1 MREDEPMEEPEPN
14 PRGELS
20 GERASARRF
29 RRVAEGV
36 VDALLESAPETATEL
51 GDHRFDDRL
60 SDLSADG
67 VATRAD
73 LLRDALQVLD
83 GVDDHG
89 LTTDDRVDREILR
102 TCVAAEL
109 WRLEELREHEHDP
122 LVHLPGDALY
132 PLLARDV
139 GEPATRAL
147 AVAARLA
154 AVPHHLDVARERLTS
169 MPRVHVE
176 TAIGQA
182 RGVAE
187 LLGADLEELLD
198 RAPVVRAQVD
208 AVRGPAAEALE
219 AFARWLESRLPES
232 DADPRLG
239 EQRFAAKLWYT
250 LDTETAPDVL
260 LTRAESDLQ
269 GVEEEIA
276 ELASRIASAPPRAGQ
291 VREVLDRLAAQAPV
305 TDASI
310 LPSCRTALQQV
321 IARVRELDLVGVP
334 DECVERVQ
342 IVVMPPARRGV
353 AVAYCDP
360 PGPLEPPGPDG
371 VPLPSIF
378 AVAPTPPGWTP
389 ERVASFYRE
398 YNGHMVRNLS
408 VHEGV
413 PGHVLQLASAAR
425 HRAGTRVRSAFWSGP
440 FVEGWAVY
448 AEELVAAA
456 GLGGPEEDDDALRM
470 QRLKMLLRSTI
481 NAILDVR
488 VHARGMTEAEAMRLL
503 TERGHQEDG
512 EAAGKWRRAL
522 LTSAQLSTYY
532 TGYHEVRGVVA
543 LLRAARPGAS
553 DRALHDEV
561 LSHGSPPPRHL
572 RTLLDLA

>member
-1 MREDEPMEEPEPN
+1 MEEPEPI
-14 PRGELS
+14 PRSELS

-36 VDALLESAPETATEL
+36 VDALLESAPETATQL

-60 SDLSADG
+60 GDLSPDG

-73 LLRDALQVLD
+73 LLQDALQALD
-83 GVDDHG
+83 GVDDDG
-89 LTTDDRVDREILR
+89 LTPDDRVDREILR
-102 TCVAAEL
+102 TSVAAEL

-122 LVHLPGDALY
+122 LVHLPGKALY
-132 PLLARDV
+132 PLLARES
-139 GEPATRAL
+139 GEPMARAL

-154 AVPHHLDVARERLTS
+154 AVPHHLDVARAQLTS

-176 TAIGQA
+176 TAIDQA
-182 RGVAE
+182 RGTAE
-187 LLGADLEELLD
+187 LLEADLDELLE
-198 RAPVVRAQVD
+198 RAPSARGPVD
-208 AVRGPAAEALE
+208 AVRGPAADALE
-219 AFARWLESRLPES
+219 DFARWLESRLPES

-239 EQRFAAKLWYT
+239 EQRFAAKLWYA

-269 GVEEEIA
+269 AVEEEIA
-276 ELASRIASAPPRAGQ
+276 ELASGIEGAPPRAGQ
-291 VREVLDRLAAQAPV
+291 VRDVLDRLAAQAPV

-310 LPSCRTALQQV
+310 LPLCREALDQV
-321 IARVRELDLVGVP
+321 TSRVRELDLVGVP
-334 DECVERVQ
+334 DDPVE
-342 IVVMPPARRGV
+342 IVVMPASRRGV
-353 AVAYCDP
+353 SVAYCDP
-360 PGPLEPPGPDG
+360 PGPLEPHGPDG
-371 VPLPSIF
+371 VPLPSLF

-413 PGHVLQLASAAR
+413 PGHVLQLAHAAR
-425 HRAGTRVRSAFWSGP
+425 HRGTTRVRSAFWSGP

-456 GLGGPEEDDDALRM
+456 GLGGPPEDDDALRM

-488 VHARGMTEAEAMRLL
+488 VHARGMTEAEAVRLM
-503 TERGHQEDG
+503 TERGHQEEG

-532 TGYHEVRGVVA
+532 TGYHEVRDAVA
-543 LLRAARPGAS
+543 RLRAARPGVS
-553 DRALHDEV
+553 DRAVHDEV
-561 LSHGSPPPRHL
+561 LAHGSPPPRHL
-572 RTLLDLA
+572 RTLLDLG

>member
-1 MREDEPMEEPEPN
+1 MEEPDPN
-14 PRGELS
+14 PRGELY

-29 RRVAEGV
+29 RRIAEGV
-36 VDALLESAPETATEL
+36 IDALLESAPESATEL

-83 GVDDHG
+83 GVDDDG

-102 TCVAAEL
+102 TSVAAEL

-122 LVHLPGDALY
+122 LVHLPGNALY

-139 GEPATRAL
+139 GEPAVRAL
-147 AVAARLA
+147 AVAARLG
-154 AVPHHLDVARERLTS
+154 AVPHHLDVARDRLTS

-187 LLGADLEELLD
+187 LLGADLEELLE
-198 RAPVVRAQVD
+198 RAPAVRASVD
-208 AVRGPAAEALE
+208 AVRGPAGEALE
-219 AFARWLESRLPES
+219 DFARWLESRLPES

-269 GVEEEIA
+269 AVEEEIA
-276 ELASRIASAPPRAGQ
+276 ELASRIAGSPPRAGQ

-310 LPSCRTALQQV
+310 LPLCRAALEQ
-321 IARVRELDLVGVP
+321 ITDRIRDLDVVGVP
-334 DECVERVQ
+334 DDPVE

-353 AVAYCDP
+353 SVAYCDP
-360 PGPLEPPGPDG
+360 PGLLEPPGPRG
-371 VPLPSIF
+371 AALPSIF

-398 YNGHMVRNLS
+398 YNGHMVRNLG

-413 PGHVLQLASAAR
+413 PGHVLQLAHAAR
-425 HRAGTRVRSAFWSGP
+425 HRAWTRVRSAFWSGP

-543 LLRAARPGAS
+543 RLRAARPGAS
-553 DRALHDEV
+553 DRAVHDAV
-561 LSHGSPPPRHL
+561 LSHGSLPPRHL
-572 RTLLDLA
+572 RTLLDL